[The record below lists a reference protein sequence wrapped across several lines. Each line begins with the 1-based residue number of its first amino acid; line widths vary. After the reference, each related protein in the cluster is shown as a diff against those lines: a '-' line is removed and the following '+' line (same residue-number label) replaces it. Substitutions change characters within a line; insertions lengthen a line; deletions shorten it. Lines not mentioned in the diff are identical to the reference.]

1 MMNSRKMYTVIAI
14 VLVAIYILFLVNL
27 YYEDN
32 RKINIRNEATRIIN
46 EGITSDE
53 IYIVKSISPE
63 FNYYELYMPDY
74 VEDGRVC
81 AIQNV
86 NDGDIVVLNEYLN
99 TDPSVANKQ

>member
-1 MMNSRKMYTVIAI
+1 MKLSTARIIILVLIVIYVTFFAC
-14 VLVAIYILFLVNL
+14 LFRR
-27 YYEDN
+27 DI

-81 AIQNV
+81 VIQNI

-99 TDPSVANKQ
+99 TDPSVASKQ